1 MPKVPP
7 SILKMLMDLPEQQ
20 IDIVCRNLKI
30 TETTEF
36 KRYLS
41 NNISPNK
48 SCKDFLI
55 KELSSSNTT
64 TIQAIYSKIEGFLF
78 VGGCAP
84 GIGIAFNIVD
94 ACFCFALGNMVGGF
108 GAIISCFPIPGF
120 KVAGKGLEKI
130 LVALLRNISPTTLS
144 KFSKELIKKLK
155 NFYGPGIENSGMINK
170 ALQTIRMQLE
180 EVIIGLRNPFA
191 EEIIRF
197 FARIVD
203 TLPPKFSNNI
213 QKGVSQSYSLLNKQV
228 KLLNIT
234 ERCIK

>member
-1 MPKVPP
+1 
-7 SILKMLMDLPEQQ
+7 MDLPEQQ

-78 VGGCAP
+78 VGGCAT

-94 ACFCFALGNMVGGF
+94 ACFCFALGNMYGSVV
-108 GAIISCFPIPGF
+108 AIISCFPIPGF
-120 KVAGKGLEKI
+120 KVTGKGLEKI

>member
-20 IDIVCRNLKI
+20 INIVCRNLKI

-94 ACFCFALGNMVGGF
+94 ACFCFALGNMFWCFV
-108 GAIISCFPIPGF
+108 AIISCFPIPGF